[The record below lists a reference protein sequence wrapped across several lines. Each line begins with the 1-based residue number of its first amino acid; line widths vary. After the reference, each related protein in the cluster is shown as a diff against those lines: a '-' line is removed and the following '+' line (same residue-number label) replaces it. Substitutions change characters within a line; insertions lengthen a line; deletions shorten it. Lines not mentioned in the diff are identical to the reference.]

1 MIPCIKH
8 DGHYFKFCI
17 LRSIVLKQFRKT
29 LGLCQTFLLV
39 SQGRSDKTIASS
51 KTIVFSF
58 QKEQFQYFLTNVLL
72 STTKGPFLD
81 SLVKPSHS
89 CLDTHIVV
97 LPIILYQYYQC
108 CYLFRLVVNN

>member
-1 MIPCIKH
+1 MWKLPQQEIAKVKGKGVYSQSVEDVFIKH

-58 QKEQFQYFLTNVLL
+58 QKEQFQYFLTN
-72 STTKGPFLD
+72 
-81 SLVKPSHS
+81 
-89 CLDTHIVV
+89 I
-97 LPIILYQYYQC
+97 
-108 CYLFRLVVNN
+108 